1 MPLKKQPLNDNE
13 IPIYDEALIYQR
25 GEYWQMRM
33 WLAKEHKYA
42 RFSLR
47 TRNRATAIDKAK
59 LRYHELMA
67 QQMAGKTY
75 FSMTAKQAVEEY
87 VKQRTKDMEAG
98 LIVKGRLGTIKTHLE
113 HWLKFIGKD
122 TKIKE
127 MERTDCEN
135 YFHNRTKNKKKL
147 PVGRTT
153 VLNEQSSINAMMSWL
168 HKRGESYIEAFEFKK
183 LGKIDTG
190 DERTRRNTFTDE
202 EIIAIKTELE
212 KYIKE
217 AKEDLSLYGNLNK
230 VVTSYYLYI
239 AIITGL
245 RRGEQLQLT
254 WGDISWL
261 EKQVKVE
268 KKNEEKE
275 EFKNENEEN
284 TEELV
289 EDKSEE
295 EAETYSLVR
304 ITVRGKTSKVGKTR
318 VFVVKDWEYFD
329 ELFKFLQPRYV
340 KATKDDKKATPFAKT
355 LIFSLDGNSP
365 LTPRVILY
373 HFDEILKR
381 CEIDGGEERDLVP
394 YSFRHYFIT
403 DMINKGASP
412 TQVAETCGTSTAQI
426 ERTYYHTTERKMI
439 ENALPQFYY
448 KDGLL
453 IPK

>member
-1 MPLKKQPLNDNE
+1 MPLKKQPNESNE
-13 IPIYDEALIYQR
+13 IAIYDEALIYQR

-33 WLAKEHKYA
+33 WLAKEKKYA

-47 TRNRATAIDKAK
+47 TRNRDTAEAKAK
-59 LRYHELMA
+59 KQYHELMA
-67 QQMAGKTY
+67 QQLAGKTY
-75 FSMTAKQAVEEY
+75 FSMTAKQAVDEY
-87 VKQRTKDMEAG
+87 LKQRTKDMEAG

-122 TKIKE
+122 TKVKE

-147 PVGRTT
+147 PVSRTT

-168 HKRGESYIEAFEFKK
+168 QKRGESYIEAFEFKK

-202 EIIAIKTELE
+202 EIVAIKTELE

-230 VVTSYYLYI
+230 VVTSYYLLI
-239 AIITGL
+239 SIITGL

-254 WGDISWL
+254 WSDISWI
-261 EKQVKVE
+261 EKQVKSE
-268 KKNEEKE
+268 SNEDE
-275 EFKNENEEN
+275 EG
-284 TEELV
+284 
-289 EDKSEE
+289 
-295 EAETYSLVR
+295 ETYSLVK

-318 VFVVKDWEYFD
+318 NFVVKDWEYFD
-329 ELFKFLQPRYV
+329 ELFKFLHPRYL
-340 KATKDDKKATPFAKT
+340 KATKGTKNAPPFGKI
-355 LIFSLDGNSP
+355 LIFSVDGKTP

-373 HFDEILKR
+373 HFDEILTR
-381 CEIDGGEERDLVP
+381 CEIDSGDERDLVP

-426 ERTYYHTTERKMI
+426 EKTYYHTTERKMI

>member
-1 MPLKKQPLNDNE
+1 MPLKKQPNE
-13 IPIYDEALIYQR
+13 ANEKAIYDEALIYQR

-33 WLAKEHKYA
+33 WLAKEKKYA

-47 TRNRATAIDKAK
+47 TRNRDTAEAKAK
-59 LRYHELMA
+59 KQYHELMA
-67 QQMAGKTY
+67 QQLAGKTY
-75 FSMTAKQAVEEY
+75 FSMTAKQAVDEY
-87 VKQRTKDMEAG
+87 LKQRTKDMEAG

-122 TKIKE
+122 TKVKE

-147 PVGRTT
+147 PVSRTT

-202 EIIAIKTELE
+202 EVIDIKTELE

-230 VVTSYYLYI
+230 VVTSYYLLI
-239 AIITGL
+239 SIITGL

-254 WGDISWL
+254 WSDISWI
-261 EKQVKVE
+261 EKQVKSE
-268 KKNEEKE
+268 RNEDE
-275 EFKNENEEN
+275 EG
-284 TEELV
+284 
-289 EDKSEE
+289 
-295 EAETYSLVR
+295 ETYSLVK

-318 VFVVKDWEYFD
+318 NFVVKDWEYFD
-329 ELFKFLQPRYV
+329 ELFKFLHPRYV
-340 KATKDDKKATPFAKT
+340 KATKGVKNATPFGKT
-355 LIFSLDGNSP
+355 LIFSLDGKTS

-373 HFDEILKR
+373 HFDEILTR
-381 CEIDGGEERDLVP
+381 CEIDGGDERDLVP

-426 ERTYYHTTERKMI
+426 EKTYYHTTERKMI

>member
-1 MPLKKQPLNDNE
+1 MPLKKASLEANE
-13 IPIYDEALIYQR
+13 IAIYDEALVYQR

-33 WLAKEHKYA
+33 WLAKEKKYA

-47 TRNRATAIDKAK
+47 TRNRDTAIDKAK
-59 LRYHELMA
+59 KYYHELMA
-67 QQMAGKTY
+67 QQLAGKTY
-75 FSMTAKQAVEEY
+75 FSMTTKQGVEEY
-87 VKQRTKDMEAG
+87 IKQRTKDMEAG
-98 LIVKGRLGTIKTHLE
+98 LIVKGRLTTIKTHLE
-113 HWLKFIGKD
+113 HWLKFVGKD
-122 TKIKE
+122 TKLKE

-168 HKRGESYIEAFEFKK
+168 HKRGESYIEAFDFKK
-183 LGKIDTG
+183 LPSIDTG
-190 DERTRRNTFTDE
+190 DERNRRNTFTDE
-202 EIIAIKTELE
+202 EISSIMKELE
-212 KYIKE
+212 KYINE
-217 AKEDLSLYGNLNK
+217 AKQDLSLYGNLNK
-230 VVTSYYLYI
+230 VVTSYYLLI
-239 AIITGL
+239 AIVTGL

-254 WGDISWL
+254 WNDISWMEKIVKTEKKEEKNKAEE
-261 EKQVKVE
+261 EKQDE
-268 KKNEEKE
+268 GQESKE
-275 EFKNENEEN
+275 P
-284 TEELV
+284 
-289 EDKSEE
+289 
-295 EAETYSLVR
+295 ETHSLVK
-304 ITVRGKTSKVGKTR
+304 INVRGITTKVRKSRT
-318 VFVVKDWEYFD
+318 FVIKDLDYFD
-329 ELFKFLQPRYV
+329 DLFKFLQPRYA
-340 KATKDDKKATPFAKT
+340 KATKGIKNATPFGKT
-355 LIFSLDGNSP
+355 LIFSVDGKTQ

-373 HFDEILKR
+373 HFDEILTR
-381 CEIDGGEERDLVP
+381 CEIEGGEERDLVP

>member
-1 MPLKKQPLNDNE
+1 MPLKKQPNESNE
-13 IPIYDEALIYQR
+13 IAIYDEALIYQR

-33 WLAKEHKYA
+33 WLAKEKKYA

-47 TRNRATAIDKAK
+47 TRNRDTAEAKAK
-59 LRYHELMA
+59 KHYHELMA
-67 QQMAGKTY
+67 QQLAGKTY
-75 FSMTAKQAVEEY
+75 FSMTAKQAVDEY
-87 VKQRTKDMEAG
+87 IKQRTKDMEAG
-98 LIVKGRLGTIKTHLE
+98 LIVKGRVGTIKTHLE

-122 TKIKE
+122 TKVKE

-147 PVGRTT
+147 PVSRTT

-202 EIIAIKTELE
+202 EIVAIKSELE

-230 VVTSYYLYI
+230 VVTSYYLLI
-239 AIITGL
+239 SIITRL

-254 WGDISWL
+254 WSDISWI
-261 EKQVKVE
+261 EKQVKSE
-268 KKNEEKE
+268 SNEDE
-275 EFKNENEEN
+275 EG
-284 TEELV
+284 
-289 EDKSEE
+289 
-295 EAETYSLVR
+295 ETYSLVK

-318 VFVVKDWEYFD
+318 NFVVKDWEYFD
-329 ELFKFLQPRYV
+329 ELFKFLHPRYL
-340 KATKDDKKATPFAKT
+340 KAHKGEKNATPFGKT
-355 LIFSLDGNSP
+355 LIFSLDGKTP

-373 HFDEILKR
+373 HFNEILKR

-403 DMINKGASP
+403 DMINRNYSP
-412 TQVAETCGTSTAQI
+412 TQVAEHCGTSTAQI
-426 ERTYYHTTERKMI
+426 EKTYYHTTERKMI

>member
-1 MPLKKQPLNDNE
+1 MPLKKKPSNANE

-33 WLAKEHKYA
+33 WLAKEKKYA

-47 TRNRATAIDKAK
+47 TRNRDTAEAKAK
-59 LRYHELMA
+59 KYYHELMA
-67 QQMAGKTY
+67 QQLSGKTY
-75 FSMTAKQAVEEY
+75 FSMTAKQGVEEY
-87 VKQRTKDMEAG
+87 IKQRTKDMEAG

-113 HWLKFIGKD
+113 HWLKHVGKD

-127 MERTDCEN
+127 MERTECEN

-168 HKRGESYIEAFEFKK
+168 HKRGESYIEAFDFKK
-183 LGKIDTG
+183 LPSIDTG
-190 DERTRRNTFTDE
+190 DERNRRNTFTDE
-202 EIIAIKTELE
+202 EIHDIKTELE

-217 AKEDLSLYGNLNK
+217 GKEDLSIYGNLNK
-230 VVTSYYLYI
+230 VVTSYYLLI

-254 WGDISWL
+254 WNDISWI
-261 EKQVKVE
+261 EKQIKG
-268 KKNEEKE
+268 EKE
-275 EFKNENEEN
+275 G
-284 TEELV
+284 
-289 EDKSEE
+289 
-295 EAETYSLVR
+295 ETYSLVK
-304 ITVRGKTSKVGKTR
+304 INIRGITSKVRKTR
-318 VFVVKDWEYFD
+318 SFVVKDLDYFSD
-329 ELFKFLQPRYV
+329 LFVFQQPRYTN
-340 KATKDDKKATPFAKT
+340 ATKGVKNATHFGKT
-355 LIFSLDGNSP
+355 LIFSLDGKSP

-373 HFDEILKR
+373 HFDEILTR
-381 CEIDGGEERDLVP
+381 CEIDGGDERDLVP

-403 DMINKGASP
+403 DMINRGASP

-439 ENALPQFYY
+439 ENALPMFYY
-448 KDGLL
+448 KDDLL

>member
-1 MPLKKQPLNDNE
+1 MSLKKQPNDANE
-13 IPIYDEALIYQR
+13 IAIYDEALIYQR

-33 WLAKEHKYA
+33 WLAKEKKYA

-47 TRNRATAIDKAK
+47 TRNRDTAIDKAK
-59 LRYHELMA
+59 KYYHELMA
-67 QQMAGKTY
+67 QQLAGKTY
-75 FSMTAKQAVEEY
+75 FSMTAKQGVEEY
-87 VKQRTKDMEAG
+87 IKQRTKDMEAG

-153 VLNEQSSINAMMSWL
+153 VLNEQNTINAMMRWL
-168 HKRGESYIEAFEFKK
+168 HEHGESYIEAFKFKK

-230 VVTSYYLYI
+230 VVTSYYLLI

-254 WGDISWL
+254 WNDINWM
-261 EKQVKVE
+261 EKQVKEE
-268 KKNEEKE
+268 KKSSENKERSDDEIAEE
-275 EFKNENEEN
+275 
-284 TEELV
+284 V
-289 EDKSEE
+289 EE
-295 EAETYSLVR
+295 EGETYSLVK

-318 VFVVKDWEYFD
+318 IFVVKDWEYFD
-329 ELFKFLQPRYV
+329 ELFKFLQPRYI
-340 KATKDDKKATPFAKT
+340 KANKGDKNATPFGKT
-355 LIFSLDGNSP
+355 LIFSLDGKSP

-373 HFDEILKR
+373 HFDEILTR

-403 DMINKGASP
+403 DRINRGYSP

-426 ERTYYHTTERKMI
+426 EKTYYHTTERKMI

>member
-1 MPLKKQPLNDNE
+1 
-13 IPIYDEALIYQR
+13 
-25 GEYWQMRM
+25 MRM
-33 WLAKEHKYA
+33 WLAKEKKYA

-47 TRNRATAIDKAK
+47 TRNRDTAEAKAK
-59 LRYHELMA
+59 KQYHELMA
-67 QQMAGKTY
+67 QQLAGKTY
-75 FSMTAKQAVEEY
+75 FSMTAKQAVDEY
-87 VKQRTKDMEAG
+87 LKQRTKDMEAG

-122 TKIKE
+122 TKVKE

-147 PVGRTT
+147 PVSRTT

-202 EIIAIKTELE
+202 EIVAIKTELE

-230 VVTSYYLYI
+230 VVTSYYLLI
-239 AIITGL
+239 SIITGL

-254 WGDISWL
+254 WSDISWI
-261 EKQVKVE
+261 EKQVKSE
-268 KKNEEKE
+268 S
-275 EFKNENEEN
+275 NENEEG
-284 TEELV
+284 
-289 EDKSEE
+289 
-295 EAETYSLVR
+295 ETYSLVK

-318 VFVVKDWEYFD
+318 NFVVKDWEYFD
-329 ELFKFLQPRYV
+329 ELFKFLHPRYV
-340 KATKDDKKATPFAKT
+340 KATKGVKNATPFGKT
-355 LIFSLDGNSP
+355 LIFSVDGKTP

-381 CEIDGGEERDLVP
+381 CEIDGGDERDLVP

-426 ERTYYHTTERKMI
+426 EKTYYHTTERKMI

>member
-1 MPLKKQPLNDNE
+1 
-13 IPIYDEALIYQR
+13 
-25 GEYWQMRM
+25 MRM
-33 WLAKEHKYA
+33 WLTKEGKYA

-47 TRNRATAIDKAK
+47 TRNRDTAIDKAK
-59 LRYHELMA
+59 KYYHELMA
-67 QQMAGKTY
+67 QQLAGKTY
-75 FSMTAKQAVEEY
+75 FSMTTKQAVEEY

-113 HWLKFIGKD
+113 HWLKYVGKD

-168 HKRGESYIEAFEFKK
+168 HKRGESYIEAFDFKK
-183 LGKIDTG
+183 LPSIDTG
-190 DERTRRNTFTDE
+190 DERNRRNTFTDE
-202 EIIAIKTELE
+202 EIHDIKTELE

-217 AKEDLSLYGNLNK
+217 GKEDLSIYGNLNK
-230 VVTSYYLYI
+230 VVTSYYLLI

-254 WGDISWL
+254 WNDISWI
-261 EKQVKVE
+261 EKQIKG
-268 KKNEEKE
+268 EKE
-275 EFKNENEEN
+275 G
-284 TEELV
+284 
-289 EDKSEE
+289 D
-295 EAETYSLVR
+295 TYSLVK
-304 ITVRGKTSKVGKTR
+304 INIRGITSKVRKTR
-318 VFVVKDWEYFD
+318 SFVVKDLDYFSD
-329 ELFKFLQPRYV
+329 LFFFQQPRYTN
-340 KATKDDKKATPFAKT
+340 ATKGVKNATHFGKT
-355 LIFSLDGNSP
+355 LIFSLDGKSP

-373 HFDEILKR
+373 HFDEILTR
-381 CEIDGGEERDLVP
+381 CEIDGGDERDLVP

-403 DMINKGASP
+403 DMINRGASP

-439 ENALPQFYY
+439 ENALPMFYY
-448 KDGLL
+448 KDDLL

>member
-1 MPLKKQPLNDNE
+1 
-13 IPIYDEALIYQR
+13 
-25 GEYWQMRM
+25 MRM
-33 WLAKEHKYA
+33 WLAKEKKYA

-47 TRNRATAIDKAK
+47 TRNRDTAIDKAK
-59 LRYHELMA
+59 KYYHELMA
-67 QQMAGKTY
+67 QQLAGKTY
-75 FSMTAKQAVEEY
+75 FSMTTKQGVEEY
-87 VKQRTKDMEAG
+87 IKQRTKDMEAG
-98 LIVKGRLGTIKTHLE
+98 LIVKGRLTTIKTHLE

-168 HKRGESYIEAFEFKK
+168 HKRGESYIEAFDFKK
-183 LGKIDTG
+183 LPSIDTG
-190 DERTRRNTFTDE
+190 DERNRRNTFTDE
-202 EIIAIKTELE
+202 EIHDIKTELE

-217 AKEDLSLYGNLNK
+217 GKEDLSLYGNLNK
-230 VVTSYYLYI
+230 VVTSYYLLI

-254 WGDISWL
+254 WSDINWL
-261 EKQVKVE
+261 EKQVKPE
-268 KKNEEKE
+268 KKPEEKKE
-275 EFKNENEEN
+275 EQEQTAEAEP
-284 TEELV
+284 
-289 EDKSEE
+289 SEE
-295 EAETYSLVR
+295 EGETYSLVK
-304 ITVRGKTSKVGKTR
+304 INVRALTTKVRKTR
-318 VFVVKDWEYFD
+318 TFVVKDWEYFD
-329 ELFKFLQPRYV
+329 ELYKFLYPRYV
-340 KATKDDKKATPFAKT
+340 KVTKGVKNATPFGKT
-355 LIFSLDGNSP
+355 LIFSLDGKSP

-373 HFDEILKR
+373 HFDEILTR
-381 CEIDGGEERDLVP
+381 CEIDGGDERDLVP

>member
-1 MPLKKQPLNDNE
+1 MPLKKASLEANE
-13 IPIYDEALIYQR
+13 IAIYDEALVYQR

-33 WLAKEHKYA
+33 WLAKEKKYA

-47 TRNRATAIDKAK
+47 TRNRDTAIDKAK
-59 LRYHELMA
+59 KYYHELMA
-67 QQMAGKTY
+67 QQLAGKTY
-75 FSMTAKQAVEEY
+75 FSMTTKQGVEEY
-87 VKQRTKDMEAG
+87 IKQRTKDMEAG
-98 LIVKGRLGTIKTHLE
+98 LIVKGRLTTIKTHLE

-153 VLNEQSSINAMMSWL
+153 VLNEQSSLNAMMSWL
-168 HKRGESYIEAFEFKK
+168 HKRGETYIEAFDFKK
-183 LGKIDTG
+183 LPSIDTG
-190 DERTRRNTFTDE
+190 DERNRRNTFTDE
-202 EIIAIKTELE
+202 EIVAIKTEIE

-217 AKEDLSLYGNLNK
+217 GKEDLSLYGNLNK
-230 VVTSYYLYI
+230 VVTSYYLLI

-254 WGDISWL
+254 WNDISWL
-261 EKQVKVE
+261 EKQVKPE
-268 KKNEEKE
+268 KKQEQNKEEQEQTTESEPNEEE
-275 EFKNENEEN
+275 G
-284 TEELV
+284 
-289 EDKSEE
+289 
-295 EAETYSLVR
+295 ETYSLVK
-304 ITVRGKTSKVGKTR
+304 INVRALTTKVRKTR
-318 VFVVKDWEYFD
+318 TFVVKDWEYFD
-329 ELFKFLQPRYV
+329 ELYKFLYPRYV
-340 KATKDDKKATPFAKT
+340 KATKGVKNVTPFGKT
-355 LIFSLDGNSP
+355 LIFSLDGKSP

-373 HFDEILKR
+373 HFDEILTR
-381 CEIDGGEERDLVP
+381 CEIDGGDERDLVP

>member
-33 WLAKEHKYA
+33 WLAKEKKYA

-47 TRNRATAIDKAK
+47 TRNRDTAIDKAK
-59 LRYHELMA
+59 KYYHELMA
-67 QQMAGKTY
+67 QQLAGKTY
-75 FSMTAKQAVEEY
+75 FSMTTKQGVEEY
-87 VKQRTKDMEAG
+87 IKQRTKDMEAG
-98 LIVKGRLGTIKTHLE
+98 LIVKGRLGTIKTHLD
-113 HWLKFIGKD
+113 HWLKYVGKD

-168 HKRGESYIEAFEFKK
+168 HKRGESYIEAFDFKK
-183 LGKIDTG
+183 LPSIDTG
-190 DERTRRNTFTDE
+190 DERNRRNTFTDE
-202 EIIAIKTELE
+202 EIHGIKTELE

-217 AKEDLSLYGNLNK
+217 GKEDLSIYGNLNK
-230 VVTSYYLYI
+230 VVTSYYLLI

-254 WGDISWL
+254 WNDISWI
-261 EKQVKVE
+261 EKQIKG
-268 KKNEEKE
+268 EKE
-275 EFKNENEEN
+275 G
-284 TEELV
+284 
-289 EDKSEE
+289 D
-295 EAETYSLVR
+295 TYSLVK
-304 ITVRGKTSKVGKTR
+304 INIRGITSKVRKTR
-318 VFVVKDWEYFD
+318 SFVVKDLDYFSD
-329 ELFKFLQPRYV
+329 LFLFQQPRYTN
-340 KATKDDKKATPFAKT
+340 ATKGVKNATHFGKT
-355 LIFSLDGNSP
+355 LIFSLDGKSP
-365 LTPRVILY
+365 LTPHVILY
-373 HFDEILKR
+373 HFDEILTR
-381 CEIDGGEERDLVP
+381 CEIDGGDERDLVP

-403 DMINKGASP
+403 DMINRGASP

-439 ENALPQFYY
+439 ENALPMFYY
-448 KDGLL
+448 KDDLL

>member
-33 WLAKEHKYA
+33 WLTKEGKYA

-47 TRNRATAIDKAK
+47 TRNRDTAIDKAK
-59 LRYHELMA
+59 KYYHELMA
-67 QQMAGKTY
+67 QQLAGKTY
-75 FSMTAKQAVEEY
+75 FSMTTKQGVEEY
-87 VKQRTKDMEAG
+87 IKQRTKDMEAG
-98 LIVKGRLGTIKTHLE
+98 LIVKGRLTTIKTHLE
-113 HWLKFIGKD
+113 HWLKFVGKD
-122 TKIKE
+122 TKLKE

-168 HKRGESYIEAFEFKK
+168 HKRGETYIEAFDFKK
-183 LGKIDTG
+183 LPSIDTG
-190 DERTRRNTFTDE
+190 DEKNRRNTFTDE
-202 EIIAIKTELE
+202 EIVAIKKELE

-217 AKEDLSLYGNLNK
+217 GKEDLSLYGNLNK
-230 VVTSYYLYI
+230 VVTAYYLLI

-254 WGDISWL
+254 WSDISWL
-261 EKQVKVE
+261 EKKVKSN
-268 KKNEEKE
+268 KKE
-275 EFKNENEEN
+275 EEVSDEG
-284 TEELV
+284 
-289 EDKSEE
+289 EE
-295 EAETYSLVR
+295 ETETYSLVK
-304 ITVRGKTSKVGKTR
+304 ITVRGITTKVRKTR
-318 VFVVKDWEYFD
+318 TFVVKDWEYFD
-329 ELFKFLQPRYV
+329 ELFKFQQPRYS
-340 KATKDDKKATPFAKT
+340 KANKGNKNAPQFSKT
-355 LIFSLDGNSP
+355 LVFSLDGKSP

-373 HFDEILKR
+373 HFDEILTR
-381 CEIDGGEERDLVP
+381 CEIDGGDERDLVP

-403 DMINKGASP
+403 DMINRGASP

-426 ERTYYHTTERKMI
+426 EKTYYHTTERKMI
-439 ENALPQFYY
+439 ENAMPQFYY
-448 KDGLL
+448 KEGLL

>member
-1 MPLKKQPLNDNE
+1 
-13 IPIYDEALIYQR
+13 
-25 GEYWQMRM
+25 MRM
-33 WLAKEHKYA
+33 WLAKEKKYA

-47 TRNRATAIDKAK
+47 TRNRDTAEAKAK
-59 LRYHELMA
+59 KHYHELMA
-67 QQMAGKTY
+67 QQLAGKTY
-75 FSMTAKQAVEEY
+75 FSMTAKQAVDEY
-87 VKQRTKDMEAG
+87 IKQRTKDMEAG
-98 LIVKGRLGTIKTHLE
+98 LIVKGRLGTIKTHLQ

-122 TKIKE
+122 TKVKE

-147 PVGRTT
+147 PVSRTT

-202 EIIAIKTELE
+202 EIIEIKTELE

-217 AKEDLSLYGNLNK
+217 AKEDLSLYGNINK
-230 VVTSYYLYI
+230 VVTSYYLLI
-239 AIITGL
+239 SIITGL

-254 WGDISWL
+254 WNDVSWI
-261 EKQVKVE
+261 EKQVKSE
-268 KKNEEKE
+268 SNEDEQG
-275 EFKNENEEN
+275 
-284 TEELV
+284 
-289 EDKSEE
+289 
-295 EAETYSLVR
+295 ETYSLVKV
-304 ITVRGKTSKVGKTR
+304 TVRGKTSKVGKTR
-318 VFVVKDWEYFD
+318 NFVVKDWEYFD
-329 ELFKFLQPRYV
+329 ELFKFLHTRYIKTTKGV
-340 KATKDDKKATPFAKT
+340 KNATPFGKT
-355 LIFSLDGNSP
+355 LIFSVDGEKP

-373 HFDEILKR
+373 HFNEILER
-381 CEIDGGEERDLVP
+381 CEIYGGDERDLVP

-426 ERTYYHTTERKMI
+426 EKTYYHTTERKMI

>member
-1 MPLKKQPLNDNE
+1 MPLKKQPSNANE
-13 IPIYDEALIYQR
+13 IAIYDEALIYQR

-33 WLAKEHKYA
+33 WLAKEKKYA

-47 TRNRATAIDKAK
+47 TRNRDTAIDKAK
-59 LRYHELMA
+59 KHYHELMA
-67 QQMAGKTY
+67 QQLAGKTY
-75 FSMTAKQAVEEY
+75 FSMTTKQGVEEY
-87 VKQRTKDMEAG
+87 IKQRTKDMEAG
-98 LIVKGRLGTIKTHLE
+98 LIVKGRLTTIKTHLE
-113 HWLKFIGKD
+113 HWLRFVGKD
-122 TKIKE
+122 TKLKE

-168 HKRGESYIEAFEFKK
+168 HKRGESYIEAFDFKK
-183 LGKIDTG
+183 LPSIDTG
-190 DERTRRNTFTDE
+190 DERNRRNTFTDE
-202 EIIAIKTELE
+202 EIHEIKTELE

-217 AKEDLSLYGNLNK
+217 GKEDLSLYGNLNK
-230 VVTSYYLYI
+230 VVTSYYLLI

-254 WGDISWL
+254 WGDINWL
-261 EKQVKVE
+261 EKQVKAE
-268 KKNEEKE
+268 KKVNAKAEGKE
-275 EFKNENEEN
+275 ITINAEQG
-284 TEELV
+284 
-289 EDKSEE
+289 EDEGD
-295 EAETYSLVR
+295 TYSLVK
-304 ITVRGKTSKVGKTR
+304 INVRALTTKVRKTR
-318 VFVVKDWEYFD
+318 TFVVKDWEYFD
-329 ELFKFLQPRYV
+329 ELYKFQYPRYV
-340 KATKDDKKATPFAKT
+340 KATKGLKNATPIGKT
-355 LIFSLDGNSP
+355 LIFSLNGKSP

-373 HFDEILKR
+373 HFDEILTR
-381 CEIDGGEERDLVP
+381 CEIDGEYERDLVP

>member
-1 MPLKKQPLNDNE
+1 
-13 IPIYDEALIYQR
+13 
-25 GEYWQMRM
+25 MRM
-33 WLAKEHKYA
+33 WLAKEKKYA

-47 TRNRATAIDKAK
+47 TRNRDTAEAKAK
-59 LRYHELMA
+59 KHYHELMA
-67 QQMAGKTY
+67 QQLAGKTY
-75 FSMTAKQAVEEY
+75 FSMTAKQAVDEY
-87 VKQRTKDMEAG
+87 IKQRTKDMEAG

-122 TKIKE
+122 TKVKE

-147 PVGRTT
+147 PVSRTT

-202 EIIAIKTELE
+202 EIVSIKTELE

-230 VVTSYYLYI
+230 VVTSYYLLI
-239 AIITGL
+239 SIITGL

-254 WGDISWL
+254 WSDISWI
-261 EKQVKVE
+261 EKQVKSE
-268 KKNEEKE
+268 NNEDE
-275 EFKNENEEN
+275 EG
-284 TEELV
+284 
-289 EDKSEE
+289 
-295 EAETYSLVR
+295 ETYSLVK
-304 ITVRGKTSKVGKTR
+304 ITVRGKTSKVGKAR
-318 VFVVKDWEYFD
+318 NFVVKDWEYFD
-329 ELFKFLQPRYV
+329 ELFKFLHPRYV
-340 KATKDDKKATPFAKT
+340 KANKGDKSTTSFAKT
-355 LIFSLDGNSP
+355 LIFSSDGKTP
-365 LTPRVILY
+365 LTPRAILY
-373 HFDEILKR
+373 HFNEILER
-381 CEIDGGEERDLVP
+381 CEIYGGDERDLVP
-394 YSFRHYFIT
+394 YSIRHYFIT
-403 DMINKGASP
+403 DMINRGASP

>member
-1 MPLKKQPLNDNE
+1 MPLKKQPNEANE
-13 IPIYDEALIYQR
+13 IAIYDEGLIYQR

-33 WLAKEHKYA
+33 WLAKEKKYA

-47 TRNRATAIDKAK
+47 TRNRDTAEAKAK
-59 LRYHELMA
+59 KHYHELMA
-67 QQMAGKTY
+67 QQLAGKTY
-75 FSMTAKQAVEEY
+75 FSMTAKQAVDEY
-87 VKQRTKDMEAG
+87 LKQRTKDMEAG
-98 LIVKGRLGTIKTHLE
+98 LIVKGRLGTIKTHLV
-113 HWLKFIGKD
+113 HWLNFIGKD
-122 TKIKE
+122 TKVKE

-147 PVGRTT
+147 PVSRTT

-168 HKRGESYIEAFEFKK
+168 QKSGESYIEAFDFKK
-183 LGKIDTG
+183 LGRIDSG

-202 EIIAIKTELE
+202 EIVSIKTELE

-230 VVTSYYLYI
+230 VVTSYYLLI
-239 AIITGL
+239 SIITGL

-254 WGDISWL
+254 WSDISWL
-261 EKQVKVE
+261 NKRVKSENKVE
-268 KKNEEKE
+268 DNEEGE
-275 EFKNENEEN
+275 
-284 TEELV
+284 
-289 EDKSEE
+289 S
-295 EAETYSLVR
+295 YSLVK

-318 VFVVKDWEYFD
+318 NFIVNDWEYFD
-329 ELFKFLQPRYV
+329 ELFKFLYPRYAKAKAV
-340 KATKDDKKATPFAKT
+340 KNATTFGT
-355 LIFSLDGNSP
+355 SLIFSLDGETP
-365 LTPRVILY
+365 LTPRIILY
-373 HFDEILKR
+373 HFYEILRR
-381 CEIDGGEERDLVP
+381 CEIDGGVERDLVP

-426 ERTYYHTTERKMI
+426 EKTYYHTTERKMI